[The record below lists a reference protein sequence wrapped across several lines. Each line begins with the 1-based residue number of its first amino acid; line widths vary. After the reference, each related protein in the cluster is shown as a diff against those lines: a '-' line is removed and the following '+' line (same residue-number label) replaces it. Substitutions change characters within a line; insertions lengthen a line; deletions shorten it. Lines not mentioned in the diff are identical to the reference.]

1 MAVTIKDI
9 GREAGVSIASVSK
22 VLNGNYANVSAET
35 RDKILA
41 VAKRLQYRPNRLAR
55 GLVSNRTHMV
65 GLIVPDIAS
74 PYFAQLAK
82 EIERRAYAG
91 GYKLLL
97 CNTDND
103 KIKVGG
109 YVDMLLEY
117 NADGVIVAETALG
130 GAIDRLLGAGFPI
143 VSINSGLGPEVHS
156 VYVDNIEGTFLAT
169 SHLIERG
176 HTDIAF
182 IGSDNE
188 PGKANH
194 RLDGYMKA
202 MGEHGLAVDY
212 GRIKLGNYQLE
223 TGHFYAQQLLERSR
237 RFTAIVCGNDLIAF
251 GALNALKDN
260 GVRVPDDVSLVGFD
274 DVYLTTIADPKLTSV
289 RQPVPEI
296 SRHAVDVLVKLMNGE
311 PVDEKTVT
319 VVPSLV
325 ERHSVAAP
333 RPADNGRLSLA
344 MPRTQSDNGEENRA
358 SGKANGETRR

>member
-35 RDKILA
+35 RDNILA
-41 VAKRLQYRPNRLAR
+41 VAKRLNYRPNRLAR

-82 EIERRAYAG
+82 EIERSAYAA

-103 KIKVGG
+103 AVKVGG
-109 YVDMLLEY
+109 YIDMLLEY
-117 NADGVIVAETALG
+117 NTDGVIVAETALG
-130 GAIDRLLGAGFPI
+130 DAIDRLLGSGCKVAT
-143 VSINSGLGPEVHS
+143 INSGVLGPEVYG
-156 VYVDNIEGTFLAT
+156 VYVDNVEGTYLAT
-169 SHLIERG
+169 RHLIERG
-176 HTDIAF
+176 HTHIAF

-188 PGKANH
+188 PGKANQ

-202 MGEHGLAVDY
+202 MGEHGLQIDY

-223 TGHFYAQQLLERSR
+223 TGQFYAQQLLERNQ
-237 RFTAIVCGNDLIAF
+237 RFTAIVCGNDVIAF

-274 DVYLTTIADPKLTSV
+274 DVYLTTLADPKLTSV
-289 RQPVPEI
+289 RQPVLEI
-296 SRHAVDVLVKLMNGE
+296 SRLAVGALVKLMSGE
-311 PVDEKTVT
+311 PVGEKRVT
-319 VVPSLV
+319 VVPTLV

-333 RPADNGRLSLA
+333 RERDQGNESEAA
-344 MPRTQSDNGEENRA
+344 
-358 SGKANGETRR
+358 KANGETKR